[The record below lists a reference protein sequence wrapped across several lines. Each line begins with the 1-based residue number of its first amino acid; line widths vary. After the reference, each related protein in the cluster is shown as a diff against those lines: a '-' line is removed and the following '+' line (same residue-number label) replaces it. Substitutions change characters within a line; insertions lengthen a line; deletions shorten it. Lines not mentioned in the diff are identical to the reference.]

1 MKNWRRILYLKVAKM
16 GRGSNA
22 PVPSIIS
29 FGTKIK
35 GNILGGDIVHIDGRL
50 EGNVCC
56 EELIIGVKGQVI
68 GQVKV
73 KSLNLYGS
81 LQGTVEAENLF
92 IAGSAHL
99 IGDAV
104 HSSIAIE
111 PGAYIEGRCVRVTQK
126 PTEAAH
132 SEVKSPIK
140 AEALSVTTKK
150 SATSGDNSNLF
161 KSGQAAK

>member
-1 MKNWRRILYLKVAKM
+1 MKNWRRMLYLKIAKM

-56 EELIIGVKGQVI
+56 EELIIGIKGQVI
-68 GQVKV
+68 GQVKA

-81 LQGTVEAENLF
+81 LQGTVEVENLF
-92 IAGSAHL
+92 IAGSSHL

-104 HSSIAIE
+104 HRSIAVE
-111 PGAYIEGRCVRVTQK
+111 PGAYIEGRCVRVGQNSGG
-126 PTEAAH
+126 EAK
-132 SEVKSPIK
+132 SEVKAPIK
-140 AEALSVTTKK
+140 SEASSATIKK
-150 SATSGDNSNLF
+150 SAASGDNSNLF

>member
-1 MKNWRRILYLKVAKM
+1 MKNWRRMLYLKVAKM

-56 EELIIGVKGQVI
+56 DELIIGVKGQVI
-68 GQVKV
+68 GQVKA

-81 LQGTVEAENLF
+81 LQGTAEVENLF

-99 IGDAV
+99 LGDAI

-111 PGAYIEGRCVRVTQK
+111 PGAYIEGRCVRVSKNTSGEVK
-126 PTEAAH
+126 
-132 SEVKSPIK
+132 SEVKAPIK
-140 AEALSVTTKK
+140 GETSSATVKK
-150 SATSGDNSNLF
+150 SAASGDNSNLF
-161 KSGQAAK
+161 KAEQAAK